1 MLRNRLCYFA
11 VLAGAVL
18 FFFCYYGYLSF
29 YTLAVTLS
37 LPILSLL
44 ASLPGALGARAVL
57 SVSRPAV
64 RKGETIELRI
74 TVDSR
79 SRFPSGRA
87 KATLTVRNTLTGEL
101 QKERFYFT
109 AGKEP
114 LTITHALASPTCG
127 QIVCELSHGWV
138 CDYIGLFAL
147 PLRLKKPCRQ
157 SVLFYPAVYHPS
169 LLLEQTAIP
178 EGEGER
184 YSQVKPG
191 HDPSELFAFREYH
204 EGDKLSQ
211 IHWKLSQK
219 AGDLLVREFSLP
231 IADHIFFL
239 LEPNGPGEE
248 VDALLDVF
256 ATLSAFLSEQESY
269 HRIGVLSQLTG
280 ELLFREAAQPED
292 LFPILNS
299 LLLND
304 LAKMPDPSAKHA
316 AGGKM
321 DHTIRLKDG
330 WEAGLPSGAYHV
342 IYLCCRPDPA
352 VFEGLRER
360 LPNARVSILTT
371 AGPDEKLHLP
381 DGANLVP
388 VRSNTLPDALNGFRL

>member
-1 MLRNRLCYFA
+1 M
-11 VLAGAVL
+11 AGAVL

-37 LPILSLL
+37 LPLLSLL
-44 ASLPGALGARAVL
+44 VSLPGALGARVVL

-64 RKGETIELRI
+64 GKGETTELRI

-79 SRFPSGRA
+79 SHFPSGRA
-87 KATLTVRNTLTGEL
+87 KATLAVRNTLTGEL

-114 LTITHALASPTCG
+114 LAITHVLASPTCG
-127 QIVCELSHGWV
+127 EIVCELSRGWV
-138 CDYIGLFAL
+138 CDYMGLFAL

-157 SVLFYPAVYHPS
+157 SVLFYPTVYRPS

-191 HDPSELFAFREYH
+191 HDPSELFAFRDYH

-256 ATLSAFLSEQESY
+256 ATLSAFLLEQESC
-269 HRIGVLSQLTG
+269 HRMGVLSQLNG
-280 ELLFREAAQPED
+280 ELFLREADQPED

-304 LAKMPDPSAKHA
+304 LAKAPDSAAQKA
-316 AGGKM
+316 AEGKL
-321 DHTIRLKDG
+321 DYTIRPKDG
-330 WEAGLPSGAYHV
+330 WETKLPSGVYHV
-342 IYLCCRPDPA
+342 IYLCCRPDTA
-352 VFEGLRER
+352 VFEGLREQ
-360 LPNARVSILTT
+360 LPNAKVSILTT
-371 AGPDEKLHLP
+371 IGPEEKLYLP

-388 VRSNTLPDALNGFRL
+388 VRPNTLPDALNGFRL